1 MSYALITG
9 ASKGIGKCT
18 AECLARRNYDLLLV
32 ARSEDLLQD
41 LATEWREK
49 YRVQVQYLVKDLTQP
64 TAAREITEWVRAG
77 QWPLQVLVNNAGYGL
92 WGYFRELSG
101 ESQHHMLQINMMT
114 LFDLTYDLLP
124 VLSDH
129 TPAYILYVGSMAG
142 LQAMPSLSGYSA
154 SKAFVNT
161 FSRALHDELKPLG
174 ISVTVLTPGSVDTN
188 FVAVSGM
195 THMEEMAKKTSMT
208 PEAVAEAAVRAMFK
222 KKKQVTPGFSNR
234 LASFGVK
241 HMPKGWIEQLVA
253 SMYRKKG

>member
-1 MSYALITG
+1 MRCRTCHRFCYSRDRHLGSYSVFYSCVDCACSDSFGQYQNVTG
-9 ASKGIGKCT
+9 LCSSICYHFF
-18 AECLARRNYDLLLV
+18 R
-32 ARSEDLLQD
+32 
-41 LATEWREK
+41 
-49 YRVQVQYLVKDLTQP
+49 
-64 TAAREITEWVRAG
+64 
-77 QWPLQVLVNNAGYGL
+77 VNNAGYGL

-124 VLSDH
+124 ILSDH
-129 TPAYILYVGSMAG
+129 TPSYILNVGSMAG

-174 ISVTVLTPGSVDTN
+174 ITVTVLTPGSVDTN

-208 PEAVAEAAVRAMFK
+208 PEVVAEAAVRAMFN

-241 HMPKGWIEQLVA
+241 HMPKGWIEHLVA
-253 SMYRKKG
+253 SMYRKKDR